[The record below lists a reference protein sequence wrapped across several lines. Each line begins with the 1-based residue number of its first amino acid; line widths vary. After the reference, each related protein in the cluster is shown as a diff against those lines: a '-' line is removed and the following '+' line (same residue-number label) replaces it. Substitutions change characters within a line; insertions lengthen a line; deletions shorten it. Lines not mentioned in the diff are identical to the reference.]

1 VVPMIKILSGL
12 VGLLI
17 LVYALPDHVYA
28 DGPPHGAPVTLGQN
42 KGRTSYS
49 ATITTTGHGV
59 WIAVHARQSSSG
71 SYAVPGN
78 ASNGSSSPGVVSAVS
93 YGQGSSGTGSGGSAS
108 NIVRTWQNSA
118 GEPYYETTNGQVYHL
133 AGIDIGTASTGPSS
147 WFTVGS
153 HQHPGT
159 VPEALYVNGKL
170 QSIVWVPIGGNQGAL
185 HWGNPSTGSGNVTA
199 SAPIVIDPRV
209 VAANVLQHIPL
220 PNVRLSVNPSL
231 GLVALPGWFWAE
243 GYDGAPFGGSASV
256 SGLTVAVQVQ
266 PSSYTWNFGDG
277 TTLASQDLG
286 QPYPAQSDIQ
296 HTYQYSSLHFPA
308 GFPIRLTIQFAA
320 IFSVN
325 GGAAQPLASMTRT
338 YTANYRVQE
347 IQSVLTKR

>member
-1 VVPMIKILSGL
+1 VIPLIKILSGT

-17 LVYALPDHVYA
+17 LACALPDHAYA
-28 DGPPHGAPVTLGQN
+28 DGPPHGAPITLGQN

-71 SYAVPGN
+71 SYTVTDN
-78 ASNGSSSPGVVSAVS
+78 ASNGSSGHGVVSAVS
-93 YGQGSSGTGSGGSAS
+93 YGQGKSGTGSGSAS

-118 GEPYYETTNGQVYHL
+118 GEPYYETTSGQVYHL
-133 AGIDIGTASTGPSS
+133 AGISVGTAGAGPIAA
-147 WFTVGS
+147 GMR
-153 HQHPGT
+153 QHPGT
-159 VPEALYVNGKL
+159 VPEALYVNGNL
-170 QSIVWVPIGGNQGAL
+170 QSIVWVPTGANTGAL
-185 HWGNPSTGSGNVTA
+185 HWGTPPTASGNVTA
-199 SAPIVIDPRV
+199 SAPIVIDPRA

-220 PNVRLSVNPSL
+220 PNVRLSMNPSL

-256 SGLTVAVQVQ
+256 SGLTVAVQVR

-286 QPYPAQSDIQ
+286 QPYPTQSDIQ

-308 GFPIRLTIQFAA
+308 GFPIRLTVQFVAT
-320 IFSVN
+320 FSVN

-338 YTANYRVQE
+338 YTASYRVQE
-347 IQSVLTKR
+347 IQSVLTKQ

>member
-1 VVPMIKILSGL
+1 MRASRRFSLLLAVLS
-12 VGLLI
+12 VA
-17 LVYALPDHVYA
+17 ALRTDRALASSPQPYHT
-28 DGPPHGAPVTLGQN
+28 GSN
-42 KGRTSYS
+42 KEGTSYS
-49 ATITTTGHGV
+49 ATVTTNGRGV
-59 WIAVHARQSSSG
+59 WIAVHSRQSYSG
-71 SYAVPGN
+71 SYTVPGKVSN
-78 ASNGSSSPGVVSAVS
+78 PSYGYGTVPVDASNQS
-93 YGQGSSGTGSGGSAS
+93 GSGAGTASAS
-108 NIVRTWQNSA
+108 TIARSWSNQA

-133 AGIDIGTASTGPSS
+133 AGIDISTASIGPSS

-170 QSIVWVPIGGNQGAL
+170 QSIVWVPTGANRGAL
-185 HWGNPSTGSGNVTA
+185 HWGTPTSGTGNVAA

-220 PNVRLSVNPSL
+220 PNVRLSMNPSL

-243 GYDGAPFGGSASV
+243 GYDGAPFGGSASLT
-256 SGLTVAVQVQ
+256 GLTVAVQVR

-277 TTLASQDLG
+277 ATLASQDLG

-296 HTYQYSSLHFPA
+296 HTYQYSSLHYPA

-320 IFSVN
+320 TFSVN
-325 GGAAQPLASMTRT
+325 GGTVQPLASMTRT
-338 YTANYRVQE
+338 YTASYRVQE